1 MKEIELKF
9 DGKIYIESFGE
20 QEEED
25 RIKVFDS
32 DKEYLDYFSVESLAE
47 MAEIYDGMR
56 IQDMLDVYAAKMEEK
71 EGVVELLDFLCINWY
86 GIYPNK
92 AALIKATGMDIHE
105 VDNNEWINHIGEY
118 YILIEEN

>member
-9 DGKIYIESFGE
+9 DGKIYIENFGE

-56 IQDMLDVYAAKMEEK
+56 IQDILDVYAAKMEEK
-71 EGVVELLDFLCINWY
+71 EGVVELLDFLGVNWY
-86 GIYPNK
+86 GVYPNK
-92 AALIKATGMDIHE
+92 TALIKATGMDIHE

-118 YILIEEN
+118 YVLIEEN